1 MVIRITVE
9 RYFFTQASETHHITI
24 ALFIG
29 SPDLGCSVLISQRLS
44 TAVLILWAFFMNRR
58 QALLL
63 NMLFKSFSLSFF
75 MYLQIKCRNTLLR
88 HVVNNSK

>member
-44 TAVLILWAFFMNRR
+44 TAVLILWAFMNHC

-75 MYLQIKCRNTLLR
+75 MYVQIKYRNTLLR